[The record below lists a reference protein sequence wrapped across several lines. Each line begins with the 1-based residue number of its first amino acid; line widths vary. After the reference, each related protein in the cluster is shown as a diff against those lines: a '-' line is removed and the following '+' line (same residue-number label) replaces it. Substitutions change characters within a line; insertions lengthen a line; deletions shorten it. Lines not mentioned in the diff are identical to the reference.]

1 MQTLLTI
8 IVILAVVITGLVMM
22 QSKGTGL
29 SIIPGSEDFGKFERR
44 GAEKTIHN
52 ITIALVVLFVAA
64 CVAYYFFA

>member
-1 MQTLLTI
+1 MQTLLTL
-8 IVILAVVITGLVMM
+8 IVIIAIVIIGIVMM

-52 ITIALVVLFVAA
+52 ITIALVVLFVAGCIA
-64 CVAYYFFA
+64 HYFFA